1 MLINRLRRFS
11 SDVVVESWMKTQPE
25 PSVNFISLKTSKY
38 AKNYDLEA
46 VPDIYLADSPYE
58 APTIKH
64 GLSKIIR
71 TEGIYPAEQFSE
83 FLQKVPPIN
92 SDIFSRLST
101 YVRPSK
107 DKVLLEKAKENN
119 VNYFSGSSSLTE
131 AFQQIYYAITNF
143 KSPDMTGLGE
153 EYNQVKMNYMSAYRK
168 PSMIFL
174 RRQEGNIYS
183 VESDKGPIQKKNMDV
198 LLKGGIIIEGL
209 FTNEEDF
216 FNRVCDLN
224 TPLSEEDQKMIYMG
238 SKSFRYRKI
247 GKLLIRSQID
257 CQELD
262 ELGNPF
268 VYEIKTRACSPIRY
282 DLENYEKYLDYKI
295 VSRNG
300 TTQSYELEYFDLIR
314 SILLKYFF
322 QIKIGRMDGAFIAY
336 HNTQKFFGYEYISL
350 AEIEKRLFGCP
361 EISNQVLKICATIL
375 QDILDDIVRDFSE
388 YDFIKVGLFSNFYT
402 KEIMI
407 VVEPHDKEFDYPY
420 DTRITDKIND
430 EIDYYKMFHPNV
442 TPYVY
447 SRKIFPVINGILQN
461 EPVFLESGDQYTFK
475 QIKYANGSMD
485 FEDYMNFLLYAYKS
499 DSIITD
505 NLYSGYWSKT
515 NDFHVFR
522 KPIYKT
528 YF

>member
-1 MLINRLRRFS
+1 MFIHRLRKFS
-11 SDVVVESWMKTQPE
+11 SDVLFESLAKTLPE
-25 PSVNFISLKTSKY
+25 PSGNYISLRANKY
-38 AKNYDLEA
+38 AQNYDLEA
-46 VPDIYLADSPYE
+46 VPDVYLTDSPYE
-58 APTIKH
+58 APAIKH
-64 GLSKIIR
+64 GLNKIIR

-92 SDIFSRLST
+92 SEIYSRLST

-107 DKVLLEKAKENN
+107 DQVLLEKAKESN

-131 AFQQIYYAITNF
+131 SFQQIYYAITNY
-143 KSPDMTGLGE
+143 KSPDMTGLAEDFDQG
-153 EYNQVKMNYMSAYRK
+153 KANYMSAYRK
-168 PSMIFL
+168 PCMVIL
-174 RRQEGNIYS
+174 KKQGDNLYS
-183 VESDKGPIQKKNMDV
+183 IESDKGPIQKKNMEV

-209 FTNEEDF
+209 FTLEEEF
-216 FNRVCDLN
+216 FNKVCDLN
-224 TPLSEEDQKMIYMG
+224 TPLSEEDKKLIFTG

-295 VSRNG
+295 VTRNG
-300 TTQSYELEYFDLIR
+300 NTGSYELEYFDLIR

-336 HNTQKFFGYEYISL
+336 HNTQRFFGYEYLSL

-361 EISNQVLKICATIL
+361 EISNQVLKVCVTIF
-375 QDILDDIVRDFSE
+375 QDILDDVVRDFPNYE
-388 YDFIKVGLFSNFYT
+388 LIKVGIFSNFYT
-402 KEIMI
+402 KELTI
-407 VVEPHDKEFDYPY
+407 VVEPRDTVSEYPT
-420 DTRITDKIND
+420 DPRIMEKIRD
-430 EIDYYKMFHPNV
+430 EIDYYKMFFPNAN
-442 TPYVY
+442 PYTY

-461 EPVFLESGDQYTFK
+461 EPVFLEPGDQYTFK
-475 QIKYANGSMD
+475 QLKYPNGSME
-485 FEDYMNFLLYAYKS
+485 FEEYMNFLLYAYKS
-499 DSIITD
+499 DSVILD

-515 NDFHVFR
+515 NDFKVFR

-528 YF
+528 YY